1 MKFSD
6 ARNFARTATG
16 LLLIA
21 APVALVIGSIVSP
34 NTDHNNKIRELAA
47 VAAHKSTYL
56 VGGLIFLLGTILMV
70 FAGIGLI
77 RMFRGSRGVT
87 LGQVGG
93 VGVVLAGI
101 VGAGWYTLGAMEY
114 EMVHAKG
121 QNTMALAR
129 FLHAADNAGV
139 IVPLI
144 VMFVAGAVIGVVLI
158 GIASWRTRVVPVW
171 AAVVIIIA
179 GPINFLGQGH
189 AAQIISNA
197 VLLVGLGTLG
207 VTALRMSDEQWNS
220 PRERTA
226 VAGGQVQAATA

>member
-1 MKFSD
+1 
-6 ARNFARTATG
+6 
-16 LLLIA
+16 
-21 APVALVIGSIVSP
+21 
-34 NTDHNNKIRELAA
+34 
-47 VAAHKSTYL
+47 
-56 VGGLIFLLGTILMV
+56 
-70 FAGIGLI
+70 
-77 RMFRGSRGVT
+77 
-87 LGQVGG
+87 
-93 VGVVLAGI
+93 
-101 VGAGWYTLGAMEY
+101 
-114 EMVHAKG
+114 
-121 QNTMALAR
+121 
-129 FLHAADNAGV
+129 V